1 MGYKKLFYNAREARQ
16 RSERVARRVSISEA
30 QRAERVARRVSSR
43 EAARVWAAKRPIS
56 GREAARKTGRAKR
69 ASRSYRP
76 CLNIGHWT
84 HIFFLKKTH

>member
-43 EAARVWAAKRPIS
+43 EAARSV
-56 GREAARKTGRAKR
+56 GREAAHIGPRSGPQDR
-69 ASRSYRP
+69 ASVASSRFFITTKVLRK
-76 CLNIGHWT
+76 CLKFG
-84 HIFFLKKTH
+84 